1 MKKMKFFKGITLL
14 AIAFAAIL
22 GSCVDNDF
30 DTPAAREIPVG
41 DVVTIAQLK
50 TFFTDSGAVNIN
62 SAVGVAYEFKR
73 DISVYATVT
82 MDDKTGNLYEM
93 AYIQDPTGGIALK
106 FDVAGGIQ
114 EGDTI
119 RLNVKG
125 LIINQY
131 AKAFQIN
138 AIHGEGFK
146 KENYITTINVNK
158 FRTPEIA
165 TISQI
170 NTNKPY
176 YQGRLI
182 KIENTQFVAGDTMQT
197 YADAENFITR
207 NLNIEQ
213 AGGTTLIVRTSGYAS
228 FADEKSPK
236 GSGSIIGVM
245 GQYNNDMQLQIRKT
259 SEVVMT
265 ADRLGGGGGGAG
277 TGTGTFDDP
286 YDVEAGISNQGQN
299 GVWVEGYIVGVYETQ
314 DELGQSLAEFAPSFT
329 APFNT
334 PFNIII
340 ADNAT
345 ETNIANCLI
354 IKLPSGDIRNNLNL
368 VDNVGNKGKIVKTYG
383 DLMSY
388 FSKPGQQNVTGYWF
402 EGAGI
407 NPDEP
412 SDVVVIGT
420 STVVSSLNETFNSA
434 TNNANYLTNG
444 WLNANKVGER
454 YWQGKDYNSNKYVQA
469 TAFGS
474 TSAIMES
481 WLVTPGVTLTT
492 PKKLNFETATGY
504 YKHAGLTVWV
514 STNFDGNSANLF
526 TATWT
531 QINPTIAAG
540 PADGYSSFVGSGDV
554 DLSAYSGTIYVLFK
568 YTGNNTTQTTTFQLD
583 NVNIVDL

>member
-1 MKKMKFFKGITLL
+1 MKKMKFFKSITLL
-14 AIAFAAIL
+14 AIAFAAVL

-50 TFFTDSGAVNIN
+50 TFFTDSGAVSIN

-73 DISVYATVT
+73 DITVYATVT
-82 MDDKTGNLYEM
+82 MDDKTGNLYKM
-93 AYIQDPTGGIALK
+93 AYIQDPTGAIALK
-106 FDVAGGIQ
+106 FDAAGGIQ

-125 LIINQY
+125 LVINQY

-182 KIENTQFVAGDTMQT
+182 KIENTQFVVGDTMQT

-277 TGTGTFDDP
+277 TGTGTFADP
-286 YDVEAGISNQGQN
+286 YDVAAGISNQGQTAK
-299 GVWVEGYIVGVYETQ
+299 WVEGYIVGVYETQ

-334 PFNIII
+334 PYNIII

-345 ETNIANCLI
+345 ETDIANCLI
-354 IKLPSGDIRNNLNL
+354 IKLPSGDIRNYLNL
-368 VDNVGNKGKIVKTYG
+368 VDNADNKGKIVKTYG
-383 DLMSY
+383 DLMAY
-388 FSKPGQQNVTGYWF
+388 FAKPGQQNVTGYWF
-402 EGAGI
+402 EGTGI
-407 NPDEP
+407 NPETPADA
-412 SDVVVIGT
+412 VVLGT
-420 STVVSSLNETFNSA
+420 STTVASLNEIFTGA
-434 TNNANYLTNG
+434 TVDVNFTTNG

-454 YWQGKDYNSNKYVQA
+454 YWQGKEFSTNKYVQA
-469 TAFGS
+469 TAYG
-474 TSAIMES
+474 AISPTMES

-492 PKKLNFETATGY
+492 PKKLNFDSKAGY

-514 STNFDGNSANLF
+514 STNFDGNNANLF

-531 QINPTIAAG
+531 QINPTIATS
-540 PADGYSSFVGSGDV
+540 PANAYGEWVNSGDV

>member
-14 AIAFAAIL
+14 VIALAAVL

-146 KENYITTINVNK
+146 KENYITTIDVNK

-170 NTNKPY
+170 TTNKSY
-176 YQGRLI
+176 YQGRLV

-197 YADAENFITR
+197 YADYANFISR

-213 AGGTTLIVRTSGYAS
+213 AGGATLIVRTSGYAS

-259 SEVVMT
+259 SEVIMT
-265 ADRLGGGGGGAG
+265 ADRLGSGGGAG
-277 TGTGTFDDP
+277 TGTGTIDDP
-286 YDVEAGISNQGQN
+286 YDVTAAMARQN
-299 GVWVEGYIVGVYETQ
+299 DQVAWVEGYIVGGIIYDPLTPGGTDYITTTIDGPEDVVFGTNVRNTAV
-314 DELGQSLAEFAPSFT
+314 LLADSK
-329 APFNT
+329 
-334 PFNIII
+334 
-340 ADNAT
+340 T
-345 ETNIANCLI
+345 ETDYTKCIAVN
-354 IKLPSGDIRNNLNL
+354 LPSGSVRSAVNLKDHPENL
-368 VDNVGNKGKIVKTYG
+368 GKQLKVEGKLRAYFNIPGVRDLTGNYNLEGQPSGG
-383 DLMSY
+383 DAI
-388 FSKPGQQNVTGYWF
+388 FSETFATGQGSFTIENVTMNAPLSYVWIHD
-402 EGAGI
+402 ATYKYMKA
-407 NPDEP
+407 
-412 SDVVVIGT
+412 SAY
-420 STVVSSLNETFNSA
+420 VSG
-434 TNNANYLTNG
+434 ANYP
-444 WLNANKVGER
+444 
-454 YWQGKDYNSNKYVQA
+454 S
-469 TAFGS
+469 
-474 TSAIMES
+474 ES
-481 WLVTPGVTLTT
+481 WLISPAVDLTGKT
-492 PKKLNFETATGY
+492 GLTFEFE
-504 YKHAGLTVWV
+504 HAIGPASQLGIDKAHFTVWV
-514 STNFDGNSANLF
+514 SSNYTTGNPNSATWVQITVTEF
-526 TATWT
+526 STTAWT
-531 QINPTIAAG
+531 IVPISKSIPVEFENTPNVRFA
-540 PADGYSSFVGSGDV
+540 
-554 DLSAYSGTIYVLFK
+554 FK
-568 YTGNNTTQTTTFQLD
+568 YTSTASASATWE
-583 NVNIVDL
+583 VKNIVVK